1 MHIHINGK
9 NEHLTA
15 PLTLQE
21 LITSKGLDPAAVVA
35 ELNREIIPGERF
47 AETTLQDGDHLELL
61 RFVGGG

>member
-1 MHIHINGK
+1 MHILINGI

-21 LITSKGLDPAAVVA
+21 LITSKGLDPAVVVA
-35 ELNREIIPGERF
+35 ELNREIIPGEQF
-47 AETTLQDGDHLELL
+47 SETTLREGDHLELL